1 MPAPQTPILTMV
13 GSGCLS
19 QSRGGGPYYP
29 HTTVTPDP
37 ARRLDTP
44 PATVP
49 TDAEPCPAAPGV
61 DWDAGALDVQAS
73 EGVLEELVQPIPPI
87 RPDMMGQ
94 ALYET
99 FTRMPNLYAVAVVDR
114 ANRPVG
120 VVNRFRFLESLSRP
134 FGLDLY
140 SGRSVESFMDR
151 APLIVE
157 AHTPLD
163 VVADL
168 LADDGTKY
176 IFDGFIVTRA
186 GRYLG
191 MGTGFGLMRR
201 LTVRKQA
208 TLQHLANHDVLTDL
222 PNRQL
227 FSTRL
232 DQALARSRASG
243 RPAAVLHLDLDRF
256 KGVNDGY
263 GHGAGDLLLLGVAA
277 RLTESVR
284 AQDTVARLGGDEFG
298 IILVELNDATDAEH
312 IAAKLMALCAEPHV
326 LEGQEVN
333 VSYSIGIAT
342 YPDDGHTGEAL
353 LRAADD
359 ALFHAKEVRN
369 TWQSFCP
376 EMRRSGDAV
385 FGYSYVK
392 KGIETGYLETFYQ
405 PIVDVRTGKIRSVEA
420 LARWRDPQNG
430 LMSTP
435 DLISFVEES
444 GLIGALSNRVM
455 RDAMQAVGAWRQRLA
470 PGLGLAVNLSGVQFR
485 EAGLVATIRQILDDS
500 GFPPELLEL
509 EITESTVMGLGKAT
523 FTALGQL
530 KNMGIRLSVD
540 DFGTGYSSLSR
551 LQRLPVD
558 ALKVDRSFVQGI
570 DDQGRG
576 GEIAS
581 AIVMMAH
588 SLGLS
593 VTGEGVETQGQLAF
607 LTAEGCD
614 RVQGYLFSPA
624 LPAEDLERHL
634 RLQTWAPR
642 AGSPARHAASF
653 PVESEGPIPFP
664 MDRTRRA

>member
-1 MPAPQTPILTMV
+1 ML
-13 GSGCLS
+13 
-19 QSRGGGPYYP
+19 P
-29 HTTVTPDP
+29 HTTVTADP
-37 ARRLDTP
+37 ARLLESP
-44 PATVP
+44 PASVP
-49 TDAEPCPAAPGV
+49 PAAEPSSAPSG
-61 DWDAGALDVQAS
+61 DWPAGARDVSAS
-73 EGVLEELVQPIPPI
+73 EGSLEELVQPIPPI
-87 RPDMMGQ
+87 RPDVMGQ
-94 ALYET
+94 VVYET
-99 FTRMPNLYAVAVVDR
+99 FTRMPNLYAIAVVDL

-140 SGRSVESFMDR
+140 SGRPVESFMDQ

-157 AHTPLD
+157 VHTPLD

-176 IFDGFIVTRA
+176 IFDGFIVTRS

-227 FSTRL
+227 FSNRL

-298 IILVELNDATDAEH
+298 IVLVELNDATDAEH
-312 IAAKLMALCAEPHV
+312 VANKLLARCAEPHV
-326 LEGQEVN
+326 LEGHEVN

-342 YPDDGHTGEAL
+342 YPDDGHTGETL

-359 ALFHAKEVRN
+359 ALFHAKELRN
-369 TWQSFCP
+369 TWQRFCP
-376 EMRRSGDAV
+376 EMRRAGDSV

-392 KGIETGYLETFYQ
+392 KGIDAGYLETFYQ
-405 PIVDVRTGKIRSVEA
+405 PIVDVRTGRIRSVEA

-435 DLISFVEES
+435 DLICFTEES
-444 GLIGALSNRVM
+444 GLIGALSIRIMQDSM
-455 RDAMQAVGAWRQRLA
+455 RAVGAWRQRLA

-485 EAGLVATIRQILDDS
+485 ESGLVSTIRQILEET

-509 EITESTVMGLGKAT
+509 EITESTVMGLGAAT
-523 FTALGQL
+523 FTSLAQL

-593 VTGEGVETQGQLAF
+593 VTGEGVETRGQLAF

-624 LPAEDLERHL
+624 LPMDELERHL
-634 RLQTWAPR
+634 RQQTWAPR
-642 AGSPARHAASF
+642 AGSPSRHASF
-653 PVESEGPIPFP
+653 PSESEGPIPFP
-664 MDRTRRA
+664 VDRTRRL